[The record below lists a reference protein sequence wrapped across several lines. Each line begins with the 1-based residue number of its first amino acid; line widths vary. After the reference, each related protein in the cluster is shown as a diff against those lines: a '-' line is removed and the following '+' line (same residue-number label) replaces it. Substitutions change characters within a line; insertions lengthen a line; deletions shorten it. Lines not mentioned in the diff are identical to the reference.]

1 MFDNLSEKLGLVFKK
16 LKGHGKLTEGNIG
29 EVLREIRLALLEAD
43 VNFRVVKDF
52 VEILRKRSVGREV
65 LESLTPA
72 QQVIKIVHQELIR
85 LLGGEK
91 SEINFTGDL
100 PVPLMFVGLQGSGKT
115 TTVGKLSFLL
125 SQKNRR
131 PFLVPVDI
139 YRPAAIEQLRQ
150 LGESLKLPVYL
161 PQKGERPVVICQ
173 NALKKAREG
182 NYDTLFIDTA
192 GRWHVDEPLMNEL
205 KEIKTTVNPKE
216 ILLLAD
222 AMTGQEA
229 VNVALKF
236 DEVLDLTGVIL
247 TKLDGDARGGAALS
261 IKAVAKKPIK
271 FIGIGEKME
280 DLEVFYPDRM
290 ASRILGMGD
299 ILSLVEKAEAAMDE
313 RKTLEMEKKLQKGVF
328 TLGDFLEQLQQIKKM
343 GSLEQLLSMIPGFS
357 PKVLKGINVDENE
370 LIKIEAIINSMT
382 KEERKKH
389 HIIDASRRRRIARG
403 SGTEIKD
410 VNQLLKKYTMA
421 SKMIKKFKNF
431 GIKGFPKGIIPGL

>member
-1 MFDNLSEKLGLVFKK
+1 MFDNLSEKLGLVFKN
-16 LKGHGKLTEGNIG
+16 LKGHGKLSEENIK

-52 VEILRKRSVGREV
+52 IEVLRKRVIGQEV
-65 LESLTPA
+65 LASLTPA
-72 QQVIKIVHQELIR
+72 QQVIKIVHQELIQ

-91 SEINFTGDL
+91 EDLNLTGPI
-100 PVPLMFVGLQGSGKT
+100 PVSLMFVGLQGSGKT
-115 TTVGKLSFLL
+115 TTVGKLSRLL
-125 SQKNRR
+125 LQKNRR

-150 LGESLKLPVYL
+150 IGESIKLPVYL
-161 PQKGERPVVICQ
+161 PQKGETPVEICKK
-173 NALKKAREG
+173 ALNKARES
-182 NYDTLFIDTA
+182 NCDTLLIDTA
-192 GRWHVDEPLMNEL
+192 GRWHIDELLMNEL
-205 KEIKTTVNPKE
+205 QEIKLTINPQE

-236 DEVLDLTGVIL
+236 DEVLNLTGVIL
-247 TKLDGDARGGAALS
+247 TKMDGDARGGAALS
-261 IKAVAKKPIK
+261 IKTVTKKPIK
-271 FIGIGEKME
+271 FVGMGEKME

-299 ILSLVEKAEAAMDE
+299 VLSLIEKAEAALDE
-313 RKTLEMEKKLQKGVF
+313 RKTREMEKKLHKGVF

-357 PKVLKGINVDENE
+357 PKVLKGVNVDEKE
-370 LIKIEAIINSMT
+370 LVKIEAIINSMT
-382 KEERKKH
+382 KEERRKH

-403 SGTEIKD
+403 SGTEVKD
-410 VNQLLKKYTMA
+410 VNQLLKKYIMA

-431 GIKGFPKGIIPGL
+431 GMKDFPKGMIPGL

>member
-1 MFDNLSEKLGLVFKK
+1 MFDNLSEKLGLVFKN
-16 LKGHGKLTEGNIG
+16 LKGHGKLSEENIK
-29 EVLREIRLALLEAD
+29 EVLREIRIALLEAD

-52 VEILRKRSVGREV
+52 IEVLRKRVIGQEV
-65 LESLTPA
+65 LASLTPA
-72 QQVIKIVHQELIR
+72 QQVIKIVHQELIQ

-91 SEINFTGDL
+91 EDLNLTGPI
-100 PVPLMFVGLQGSGKT
+100 PVSLMFVGLQGSGKT
-115 TTVGKLSFLL
+115 TTVGKLSRLL
-125 SQKNRR
+125 LQKNRR

-150 LGESLKLPVYL
+150 IGESIKLPVYL
-161 PQKGERPVVICQ
+161 PQKGETPVEICKK
-173 NALKKAREG
+173 ALNKARES
-182 NYDTLFIDTA
+182 NCDTLLIDTA
-192 GRWHVDEPLMNEL
+192 GRWHIDELLMNEL
-205 KEIKTTVNPKE
+205 QEIKLTINPQE

-236 DEVLDLTGVIL
+236 DEVLNLTGVIL
-247 TKLDGDARGGAALS
+247 TKMDGDARGGAALS
-261 IKAVAKKPIK
+261 IKTVTKKPIK
-271 FIGIGEKME
+271 FVGMGEKME

-299 ILSLVEKAEAAMDE
+299 VLSLIEKAEAALDE
-313 RKTLEMEKKLQKGVF
+313 RKTREMEKKLHKGVF

-357 PKVLKGINVDENE
+357 PKVLKGVNVDEKE
-370 LIKIEAIINSMT
+370 LVKIEAIINSMT
-382 KEERKKH
+382 KEERRKH

-403 SGTEIKD
+403 SGTEVKD
-410 VNQLLKKYTMA
+410 VNQLLKKYIMA

-431 GIKGFPKGIIPGL
+431 GMKDFPKGMIPGL

>member
-1 MFDNLSEKLGLVFKK
+1 MFDNLSEKLGLVFKN
-16 LKGHGKLTEGNIG
+16 LKRHGKLSEENIK

-52 VEILRKRSVGREV
+52 IEVLRKRVIGQEV
-65 LESLTPA
+65 LASLTPA
-72 QQVIKIVHQELIR
+72 QQVIKIVHQELIQ

-91 SEINFTGDL
+91 EDLNLTGPI
-100 PVPLMFVGLQGSGKT
+100 PVSLMFVGLQGSGKT
-115 TTVGKLSFLL
+115 TTVGKLSRLL
-125 SQKNRR
+125 LQKNRR

-150 LGESLKLPVYL
+150 IGESIKLPVYL
-161 PQKGERPVVICQ
+161 PQKGETPVEICKK
-173 NALKKAREG
+173 ALNKARES
-182 NYDTLFIDTA
+182 NCDTLLIDTA
-192 GRWHVDEPLMNEL
+192 GRWHIDELLMNEL
-205 KEIKTTVNPKE
+205 QEIKLTINPQE

-236 DEVLDLTGVIL
+236 DEVLNLTGVIL
-247 TKLDGDARGGAALS
+247 TKMDGDARGGAALS
-261 IKAVAKKPIK
+261 IKTVTKKPIK
-271 FIGIGEKME
+271 FVGMGEKME

-299 ILSLVEKAEAAMDE
+299 VLSLIEKAEAALDE
-313 RKTLEMEKKLQKGVF
+313 RKTREMEKKLHKGVF

-357 PKVLKGINVDENE
+357 PKVLKGVNVDEKE
-370 LIKIEAIINSMT
+370 LVKIEAIINSMT
-382 KEERKKH
+382 KEERRKH

-403 SGTEIKD
+403 SGTEVKD
-410 VNQLLKKYTMA
+410 VNQLLKKYIMA

-431 GIKGFPKGIIPGL
+431 GMKDFPKGMIPGI

>member
-1 MFDNLSEKLGLVFKK
+1 MFDNLSEKLGLVFKN
-16 LKGHGKLTEGNIG
+16 LKRHGKLSEENIK

-52 VEILRKRSVGREV
+52 IEVLRKRVIGQEV
-65 LESLTPA
+65 LASLTPA
-72 QQVIKIVHQELIR
+72 QQVIKIVHQELIQ

-91 SEINFTGDL
+91 EDLNLTGPI
-100 PVPLMFVGLQGSGKT
+100 PVSLMFVGLQGSGKT
-115 TTVGKLSFLL
+115 TTVGKLSRLL
-125 SQKNRR
+125 LQKNRR

-150 LGESLKLPVYL
+150 IGESIKLPVYL
-161 PQKGERPVVICQ
+161 PQKGETPVEICKK
-173 NALKKAREG
+173 ALNKARES
-182 NYDTLFIDTA
+182 NCDTLLIDTA
-192 GRWHVDEPLMNEL
+192 GRWHIDELLMNEL
-205 KEIKTTVNPKE
+205 QEIKLTINPQE

-236 DEVLDLTGVIL
+236 DEVLNLTGVIL
-247 TKLDGDARGGAALS
+247 TKMDGDARGGAALS
-261 IKAVAKKPIK
+261 IKTVTKKPIK
-271 FIGIGEKME
+271 FVGMGEKME

-299 ILSLVEKAEAAMDE
+299 VLSLIEKAEAALDE
-313 RKTLEMEKKLQKGVF
+313 RKTREMEKKLHKGVF

-343 GSLEQLLSMIPGFS
+343 GSLEELLSMIPGFS
-357 PKVLKGINVDENE
+357 PKVLKGVNVDEKE
-370 LIKIEAIINSMT
+370 LVKIEAIINSMT
-382 KEERKKH
+382 KEERRKH

-403 SGTEIKD
+403 SGTEVKD
-410 VNQLLKKYTMA
+410 VNQLLKKYIMA

-431 GIKGFPKGIIPGL
+431 GMKDFPKGMIPGL

>member
-1 MFDNLSEKLGLVFKK
+1 MFDNLSEKLGLVFKN
-16 LKGHGKLTEGNIG
+16 LKGHGKLSEENIK

-52 VEILRKRSVGREV
+52 IEVLRKRVIGQEV
-65 LESLTPA
+65 LASLTPA
-72 QQVIKIVHQELIR
+72 QQVIKIVHQELIQ

-91 SEINFTGDL
+91 EDLNLTGPI
-100 PVPLMFVGLQGSGKT
+100 PVSLMFVGLQGSGKT
-115 TTVGKLSFLL
+115 TTVGKLSRLL
-125 SQKNRR
+125 LQKNRR

-150 LGESLKLPVYL
+150 IGESIKLPVYL
-161 PQKGERPVVICQ
+161 PQKGETPVEICKK
-173 NALKKAREG
+173 ALNKARES
-182 NYDTLFIDTA
+182 NCDTLLIDTA
-192 GRWHVDEPLMNEL
+192 GRWHIDELLMNEL
-205 KEIKTTVNPKE
+205 QEIKLTINPQE

-236 DEVLDLTGVIL
+236 DEVLNLTGVIL
-247 TKLDGDARGGAALS
+247 TKMDGDARGGAALS
-261 IKAVAKKPIK
+261 IKTVTKKPIK
-271 FIGIGEKME
+271 FVGMGEKME

-299 ILSLVEKAEAAMDE
+299 VLSLIEKAEAALDE
-313 RKTLEMEKKLQKGVF
+313 RKTREMEKKLHKGVF
-328 TLGDFLEQLQQIKKM
+328 TLEDFLEQLQQIKKM

-357 PKVLKGINVDENE
+357 PKVLKGVNVDEKE
-370 LIKIEAIINSMT
+370 LVKIEAIINSMT
-382 KEERKKH
+382 KEERRKH

-403 SGTEIKD
+403 SGTEVKD
-410 VNQLLKKYTMA
+410 VNQLLKKYIMA

-431 GIKGFPKGIIPGL
+431 GMKDFPKGMIPGL

>member
-1 MFDNLSEKLGLVFKK
+1 MFDNLSEKLGLVFKN
-16 LKGHGKLTEGNIG
+16 LKRHGKLSEENIK
-29 EVLREIRLALLEAD
+29 EVLREIRIALLEAD

-52 VEILRKRSVGREV
+52 IEVLRKRVIGQEV
-65 LESLTPA
+65 LASLTPA
-72 QQVIKIVHQELIR
+72 QQVIKIVHQELIQ

-91 SEINFTGDL
+91 EDLNLTGPI
-100 PVPLMFVGLQGSGKT
+100 PVSLMFVGLQGSGKT
-115 TTVGKLSFLL
+115 TTVGKLSRLL
-125 SQKNRR
+125 LQKNRR

-150 LGESLKLPVYL
+150 IGESIKLPVYL
-161 PQKGERPVVICQ
+161 PQKGETPVEICKK
-173 NALKKAREG
+173 ALNKARES
-182 NYDTLFIDTA
+182 NCDTLLIDTA
-192 GRWHVDEPLMNEL
+192 GRWHIDELLMNEL
-205 KEIKTTVNPKE
+205 QEIKLTINPQE

-236 DEVLDLTGVIL
+236 DEVLNLTGVIL
-247 TKLDGDARGGAALS
+247 TKMDGDARGGAALS
-261 IKAVAKKPIK
+261 IKTVTKKPIK
-271 FIGIGEKME
+271 FVGMGEKME

-299 ILSLVEKAEAAMDE
+299 VLSLIEKAEAALDE
-313 RKTLEMEKKLQKGVF
+313 RKTREMEKKLHKGVF

-357 PKVLKGINVDENE
+357 PKVLKGVNVDEKE
-370 LIKIEAIINSMT
+370 LVKIEAIINSMT
-382 KEERKKH
+382 KEERRKH

-403 SGTEIKD
+403 SGTEVKD
-410 VNQLLKKYTMA
+410 VNQLLKKYIMA

-431 GIKGFPKGIIPGL
+431 GMKDFPKGMIPGI

>member
-16 LKGHGKLTEGNIG
+16 LKGHGKLSEENIK

-52 VEILRKRSVGREV
+52 IEILRKRVVGQEV
-65 LESLTPA
+65 LESFTPA
-72 QQVIKIVHQELIR
+72 QQVIKIVHQELIQ

-91 SEINFTGDL
+91 TDLNLTGPI
-100 PVPLMFVGLQGSGKT
+100 PVSLMFVGLQGSGKT
-115 TTVGKLSFLL
+115 TTVGKLSRLL
-125 SQKNRR
+125 FQKNRR

-150 LGESLKLPVYL
+150 IGESLKLPVYL
-161 PQKGERPVVICQ
+161 PQKGEKPIEICKK
-173 NALKKAREG
+173 ALDKARES
-182 NYDTLFIDTA
+182 NCDTLLIDTA
-192 GRWHVDEPLMNEL
+192 GRWHIDEPLMNEL
-205 KEIKTTVNPKE
+205 QEIKLSIKPQE

-236 DEVLDLTGVIL
+236 DEFLDLTGVIL
-247 TKLDGDARGGAALS
+247 TKMDGDARGGAALS
-261 IKAVAKKPIK
+261 IKTVTKKPIK
-271 FIGIGEKME
+271 FVGMGEKME

-299 ILSLVEKAEAAMDE
+299 VLSLIEKAESALDE
-313 RKTLEMEKKLQKGVF
+313 RKTREMEKKLHKGVF
-328 TLGDFLEQLQQIKKM
+328 TLEDFLEQLQQIKKM
-343 GSLEQLLSMIPGFS
+343 GSLEQLLGMIPGFS
-357 PKVLKGINVDENE
+357 PKALKGVNVDQKE
-370 LIKIEAIINSMT
+370 LVKIEAIINSMT
-382 KEERKKH
+382 KEERRKH

-403 SGTEIKD
+403 SGTEVKD
-410 VNQLLKKYTMA
+410 VNQLLKKYIMA

-431 GIKGFPKGIIPGL
+431 GMKDLPKGMIPGL

>member
-1 MFDNLSEKLGLVFKK
+1 MFDNLSEKLGLVFKN
-16 LKGHGKLTEGNIG
+16 LKRHGKLSEENIK

-52 VEILRKRSVGREV
+52 IEVLRKRVIGQEV
-65 LESLTPA
+65 LASLTPA
-72 QQVIKIVHQELIR
+72 QQVIKIVHQELIQ

-91 SEINFTGDL
+91 EDLNLTGPI
-100 PVPLMFVGLQGSGKT
+100 PVSLMFVGLQGSGKT
-115 TTVGKLSFLL
+115 TTVGKLSRLL
-125 SQKNRR
+125 LQKNRR

-150 LGESLKLPVYL
+150 IGESIKLPVYL
-161 PQKGERPVVICQ
+161 PQKGETPVEICKK
-173 NALKKAREG
+173 ALNKARES
-182 NYDTLFIDTA
+182 NCDTLLIDTA
-192 GRWHVDEPLMNEL
+192 GRWHIDELLMNEL
-205 KEIKTTVNPKE
+205 QEIKLTINPQE

-236 DEVLDLTGVIL
+236 DEVLNLTGVIL
-247 TKLDGDARGGAALS
+247 TKMDGDARGGAALS
-261 IKAVAKKPIK
+261 IKTVTKKPIK
-271 FIGIGEKME
+271 FVGMGEKME

-299 ILSLVEKAEAAMDE
+299 VLSLIEKAEAALDE
-313 RKTLEMEKKLQKGVF
+313 RKTREMEKKLHKGVF

-357 PKVLKGINVDENE
+357 PKVLKGVNVDEKE
-370 LIKIEAIINSMT
+370 LVKIEAIINSMT
-382 KEERKKH
+382 KEERRKH

-403 SGTEIKD
+403 SGTEVKD
-410 VNQLLKKYTMA
+410 VNQLLKKYIMA

-431 GIKGFPKGIIPGL
+431 GMKDFPKGMIPGL

>member
-16 LKGHGKLTEGNIG
+16 LKGHGKLSEDNIK

-52 VEILRKRSVGREV
+52 IDILRKRVVGQEV

-72 QQVIKIVHQELIR
+72 QQVIKIVHQELIQ

-91 SEINFTGDL
+91 TELNLTGPL

-115 TTVGKLSFLL
+115 TTVGKLSRLL
-125 SQKNRR
+125 FQKNRR

-150 LGESLKLPVYL
+150 IGESMKLPVYL
-161 PQKGERPVVICQ
+161 PQKGETPLAICK
-173 NALKKAREG
+173 NALHKARE
-182 NYDTLFIDTA
+182 NNSDTFLIDTA

-205 KEIKTTVNPKE
+205 KEIKRMVNPQE

-236 DEVLDLTGVIL
+236 DEILDLTGVIL
-247 TKLDGDARGGAALS
+247 TKMDGDARGGAALS
-261 IKAVAKKPIK
+261 IKTLTKKPIK
-271 FIGIGEKME
+271 FVGIGEKME

-299 ILSLVEKAEAAMDE
+299 VLSLIEKAEAALDE
-313 RKTLEMEKKLQKGVF
+313 RKTREMGKKLHKGVF
-328 TLGDFLEQLQQIKKM
+328 TLEDFLEQLQQIKKM
-343 GSLEQLLSMIPGFS
+343 GSLEQLLSMIPGFT
-357 PKVLKGINVDENE
+357 PKVLKGVNVDEKE
-370 LIKIEAIINSMT
+370 LVKIEAIINSMT
-382 KEERKKH
+382 KEERRKH

-403 SGTEIKD
+403 SGTEVKD
-410 VNQLLKKYTMA
+410 VNQLLKKYIMA

-431 GIKGFPKGIIPGL
+431 GVKDFPKGMIPGL

>member
-1 MFDNLSEKLGLVFKK
+1 MFDNLSEKLGLVFKN
-16 LKGHGKLTEGNIG
+16 LKRHGKLSEENIK
-29 EVLREIRLALLEAD
+29 EVLREIRIALLEAD

-52 VEILRKRSVGREV
+52 IEVLRKRVIGQEV
-65 LESLTPA
+65 LASLTPA
-72 QQVIKIVHQELIR
+72 QQVIKIVHQELIQ

-91 SEINFTGDL
+91 EDLNLTGPI
-100 PVPLMFVGLQGSGKT
+100 PVSLMFVGLQGSGKT
-115 TTVGKLSFLL
+115 TTVGKLSRLL
-125 SQKNRR
+125 LQKNRR

-150 LGESLKLPVYL
+150 IGESIKLPVYL
-161 PQKGERPVVICQ
+161 PQKGETPVEICKK
-173 NALKKAREG
+173 ALNKARES
-182 NYDTLFIDTA
+182 NCDTLLIDTA
-192 GRWHVDEPLMNEL
+192 GRWHIDELLMNEL
-205 KEIKTTVNPKE
+205 QEIKLTINPQE

-247 TKLDGDARGGAALS
+247 TKMDGDARGGAALS
-261 IKAVAKKPIK
+261 IKTVTKKPIK
-271 FIGIGEKME
+271 FVGMGEKME

-299 ILSLVEKAEAAMDE
+299 VLSLIEKAEAALDE
-313 RKTLEMEKKLQKGVF
+313 RKTREMEKKLHKGVF
-328 TLGDFLEQLQQIKKM
+328 TLEDFLEQLQQIKKM

-357 PKVLKGINVDENE
+357 PKVLKGVNVDEKE
-370 LIKIEAIINSMT
+370 LVKIEAIINSMT
-382 KEERKKH
+382 KEERRKH

-403 SGTEIKD
+403 SGTEVKD
-410 VNQLLKKYTMA
+410 VNQLLKKYIMA

-431 GIKGFPKGIIPGL
+431 GMKDFPKGMIPGL

>member
-1 MFDNLSEKLGLVFKK
+1 MFDNLSEKLGLVFKN
-16 LKGHGKLTEGNIG
+16 LKRHGKLSEENIK

-52 VEILRKRSVGREV
+52 IEVLRKRVIGQEV
-65 LESLTPA
+65 LASLTPA
-72 QQVIKIVHQELIR
+72 QQVIKIVHQELIQ

-91 SEINFTGDL
+91 EDLNLTGPI
-100 PVPLMFVGLQGSGKT
+100 PVSLMFVGLQGSGKT
-115 TTVGKLSFLL
+115 TTVGKLSRLL
-125 SQKNRR
+125 LQKNRR

-150 LGESLKLPVYL
+150 IGESIKLPVYL
-161 PQKGERPVVICQ
+161 PQKGETPVEICKK
-173 NALKKAREG
+173 ALNKARES
-182 NYDTLFIDTA
+182 NCDTLLIDTA
-192 GRWHVDEPLMNEL
+192 GRWHIDELLMNEL
-205 KEIKTTVNPKE
+205 QEIKLTINPQE

-236 DEVLDLTGVIL
+236 DEVLNLTGVIL
-247 TKLDGDARGGAALS
+247 TKMDGDARGGAALS
-261 IKAVAKKPIK
+261 IKTVTKKPIK
-271 FIGIGEKME
+271 FVGMGEKME

-299 ILSLVEKAEAAMDE
+299 VLSLIEKAEAALDE
-313 RKTLEMEKKLQKGVF
+313 RKTREMEKKLHKGVF
-328 TLGDFLEQLQQIKKM
+328 TLEDFLEQLQQIKKM

-357 PKVLKGINVDENE
+357 PKVLKGVNVDEKE
-370 LIKIEAIINSMT
+370 LVKIEAIINSMT
-382 KEERKKH
+382 KEERRKH

-403 SGTEIKD
+403 SGTEVKD
-410 VNQLLKKYTMA
+410 VNQLLKKYIMA

-431 GIKGFPKGIIPGL
+431 GMKDFPKGMIPGL

>member
-1 MFDNLSEKLGLVFKK
+1 MLDNLNEKLTLIFKK
-16 LKGHGKLTEGNIG
+16 LKGHGKLTEDNIK

-52 VEILRKRSVGREV
+52 IEILRKRATGQEV

-72 QQVIKIVHQELIR
+72 QQVIKIVHQELIQ
-85 LLGGEK
+85 LLGGENAGL
-91 SEINFTGDL
+91 NFDGPL
-100 PVPLMFVGLQGSGKT
+100 PVSLMFVGLQGSGKT
-115 TTVGKLSFLL
+115 TTVGKIARHL

-150 LGESLKLPVYL
+150 IGESLKLPVYL
-161 PQKGERPVVICQ
+161 PQKGDRPAIICQ
-173 NALKKAREG
+173 KALNEARKQE
-182 NYDTLFIDTA
+182 YDTLLIDTA
-192 GRWHVDEPLMNEL
+192 GRWHIDEPLMEEL
-205 KEIKTTVNPKE
+205 DEIKQKVSPKE

-222 AMTGQEA
+222 SMTGQEA

-261 IKAVAKKPIK
+261 IKAVTQKPIK
-271 FIGIGEKME
+271 FIGIGEKLE

-299 ILSLVEKAEAAMDE
+299 VLSLIEKAEATLDE
-313 RKTLEMEKKLQKGVF
+313 KKAQEMEKKLQKGVF
-328 TLGDFLEQLQQIKKM
+328 TLEDFLGQLQQIKKM
-343 GSLEQLLSMIPGFS
+343 GSLEQILSMIPGFNS
-357 PKVLKGINVDENE
+357 KALKGLKVEEKD
-370 LIKIEAIINSMT
+370 LIRIEAIINSMT

-389 HIIDASRRRRIARG
+389 HIINASRRRRIAKG
-403 SGTEIKD
+403 SGTEVKD
-410 VNQLLKKYTMA
+410 VNQLLKRYVMA
-421 SKMIKKFKNF
+421 SKMMKKFKNF
-431 GIKGFPKGIIPGL
+431 GLKGMPKGMFPH

>member
-1 MFDNLSEKLGLVFKK
+1 MFDNLSEKLGLVFKN
-16 LKGHGKLTEGNIG
+16 LKRHGKLSEENIK
-29 EVLREIRLALLEAD
+29 EVLREIRIALLEAD

-52 VEILRKRSVGREV
+52 IEVLRKRVIGQEV
-65 LESLTPA
+65 LASLTPA
-72 QQVIKIVHQELIR
+72 QQVIKIVHQELIQ

-91 SEINFTGDL
+91 EDLNLTGPI
-100 PVPLMFVGLQGSGKT
+100 PVSLMFVGLQGSGKT
-115 TTVGKLSFLL
+115 TTVGKLSRLL
-125 SQKNRR
+125 LQKNRR

-150 LGESLKLPVYL
+150 IGESIKLPVYL
-161 PQKGERPVVICQ
+161 PQKGETPVEICKK
-173 NALKKAREG
+173 ALNKARES
-182 NYDTLFIDTA
+182 NCDTLLIDTA
-192 GRWHVDEPLMNEL
+192 GRWHIDELLMNEL
-205 KEIKTTVNPKE
+205 QEIKLTINPQE

-236 DEVLDLTGVIL
+236 DEVLNLTGVIL
-247 TKLDGDARGGAALS
+247 TKMDGDARGGAALS
-261 IKAVAKKPIK
+261 IKTVTKKPIK
-271 FIGIGEKME
+271 FVGMGEKME

-299 ILSLVEKAEAAMDE
+299 VLSLIEKAEAALDE
-313 RKTLEMEKKLQKGVF
+313 RKTREMEKKLHKGVF

-357 PKVLKGINVDENE
+357 PKVLKGVNVDEKE
-370 LIKIEAIINSMT
+370 LVKIEAIINSMT
-382 KEERKKH
+382 KEERRKH

-403 SGTEIKD
+403 SGTEVKD
-410 VNQLLKKYTMA
+410 VNQLLKKYIMA

-431 GIKGFPKGIIPGL
+431 GMKDFPKGMIPGL